1 MTVDS
6 LTRRWIRNA
15 SDEHAVAAGHW
26 FDESR
31 GQFVVDWM
39 ASYLCL
45 YEGEYAG
52 RPFECRDWQYDTTMR
67 MFGWVHKSARWNR
80 NVRRF
85 TRASI
90 WVSKKN
96 KKSPSLA
103 AWSLYLLAGDG
114 EQGQHVFLAAKDGKQ
129 AREIAGTHA
138 IEMVRSSPALMRE
151 CKINQN
157 LSRITHMPTRSYL
170 QPLSSAN
177 ERTTKSK
184 EGLNGSTL
192 VDETHVVDR
201 GFMRR
206 IERAGISRAEPLHI
220 EASTVGDS
228 PDSYGKDQ
236 YDYGKLVEAGSTED
250 LRTLFVCYEAPQDLT
265 DETLAADPLKYGR
278 MANPSMGHTV
288 DPEEFVDDYRRS
300 KASLSQFA
308 TFKQHRLNIWQHGS
322 ANPYIRPDD
331 WAACQKDFT
340 VADLEGL
347 PCAAALD
354 MGRTRD
360 LTSLCLAF
368 PFEDE
373 RFRFLWYFWMPEE
386 YARENADKAP
396 FLEFAKDPRCN
407 FVLTPGAT
415 FDPSYVRHKIPELQ
429 EQFDIRVLP
438 YDDWNAEKVTQEI
451 SEGVYGRDGRC
462 LEEGTGIERVNFSQD
477 IRAFNEPTKE
487 FERRVI
493 EGKIEHNG
501 DPCMVWQIGHSTLR
515 EDRNGNFKPV
525 KPSRHDVRKID
536 GVITAIMGM
545 DTAER
550 YDLGA
555 SIGIQIL

>member
-1 MTVDS
+1 MTIDA
-6 LTRRWIRNA
+6 TTKRWIRNA
-15 SDEHAVAAGHW
+15 SDEKAVAAGHW
-26 FDESR
+26 FDEER

-52 RPFECRDWQYDTTMR
+52 QPFECRDWQYDTTMR
-67 MFGWVHKSARWNR
+67 MFGWVHPSTRWKR

-85 TRASI
+85 TRVGLWAG
-90 WVSKKN
+90 KKN
-96 KKSPSLA
+96 KKSPTLA
-103 AWSLYLLAGDG
+103 AWALYLLAGDS
-114 EQGQHVFLAAKDGKQ
+114 EQGQRVFLAAKDGTQ

-138 IEMVRSSPALMRE
+138 IEMVRSSPALNRE
-151 CKINQN
+151 CKINRN
-157 LSRITHMPTRSYL
+157 LSRITHLPTRSFL

-177 ERTTKSK
+177 AATTKAK
-184 EGLNGSTL
+184 EGINGSVL

-201 GFMRR
+201 SFMRR
-206 IERAGISRAEPLHI
+206 IERAGISRSEPLHI

-228 PDSYGKDQ
+228 PDTYGKEQ
-236 YDYGKLVEAGSTED
+236 YDYGKQVEAGLTDD
-250 LRTLFVCYEAPQDLT
+250 LRTLFICHEAPQDLT
-265 DETLAADPLKYGR
+265 DDVLAADPLKYGK

-288 DPEEFVDDYRRS
+288 DPEEFLDDYHRS
-300 KASLSQFA
+300 KISLSKFA

-331 WAACQKDFT
+331 WAGCRRDFT
-340 VADLEGL
+340 AADLEGL

-360 LTSLCLAF
+360 MTALCLAF
-368 PFEDE
+368 PFDEE
-373 RFRFLWYFWMPEE
+373 RFRFLWYFWMPEQ
-386 YARENADKAP
+386 YANENADKAP
-396 FLEFAKDPRCN
+396 FLEFAKDPGCN
-407 FVLTPGAT
+407 FVLTPKAT
-415 FDPSYVRHKIPELQ
+415 FDPSYVRLKVHDLL

-451 SEGVYGRDGRC
+451 SEGLYGRNGEC
-462 LEEGTGIERVNFSQD
+462 LEEGTGIERVSFSQG
-477 IRAFNEPTKE
+477 IKSFNEPTKE

-501 DPCMVWQIGHSTLR
+501 DPCMIWQMKHATLR
-515 EDRNGNFKPV
+515 EDNNGNIKPV
-525 KPSRHDVRKID
+525 KPSRNDVRKVD
-536 GVITAIMGM
+536 GVVTGIMAM

-550 YDLGA
+550 YELGA
-555 SIGIQIL
+555 SVGIQVL